1 MQRTLGIEPEYPA
14 EVKGLT
20 LCLMWGFPLFK
31 VHSLIPVV
39 VRVM

>member
-14 EVKGLT
+14 EVKGLM

-31 VHSLIPVV
+31 VYNNIMSVE
-39 VRVM
+39 RVM